1 MSTRNR
7 IISHSIFWILSI
19 SLGVYAWSWQY
30 YCGDPSWFLNVTLS
44 QSSTIVFFYV
54 NYLILVPKFLVHK
67 KYTSFTIFT
76 IINILIHVIL
86 CIYFW
91 NQYVFDPKKIAFSQ
105 YGSMIY
111 ECLFCEFVSSG
122 LRIMEHW
129 ISSENKK
136 RTLENELRETELLF
150 LQSQMS
156 PHFLFN
162 TLNNIYGLSLNNS
175 PKTSIAIGQ
184 LNDLM
189 HYFQYFEKGEKVLL
203 SHEIEFLEAYISLQS
218 LRNNVN
224 VEFEK
229 DDQESL
235 SKFKI
240 EPMLLL
246 PFIEN
251 AFKHGDLNNLI
262 LITLHIKNTQLQ
274 FQLNNKI
281 TINKRKDGV
290 GGIGIKNIE
299 RRLELLYPKQHQID
313 ITEKE
318 DFFSLNMTI
327 DLI

>member
-1 MSTRNR
+1 M
-7 IISHSIFWILSI
+7 
-19 SLGVYAWSWQY
+19 AAPP
-30 YCGDPSWFLNVTLS
+30 PSWS
-44 QSSTIVFFYV
+44 
-54 NYLILVPKFLVHK
+54 
-67 KYTSFTIFT
+67 
-76 IINILIHVIL
+76 
-86 CIYFW
+86 
-91 NQYVFDPKKIAFSQ
+91 AA
-105 YGSMIY
+105 
-111 ECLFCEFVSSG
+111 
-122 LRIMEHW
+122 
-129 ISSENKK
+129 
-136 RTLENELRETELLF
+136 
-150 LQSQMS
+150 
-156 PHFLFN
+156 
-162 TLNNIYGLSLNNS
+162 NNS

-299 RRLELLYPKQHQID
+299 RRLELLYPKQHHID